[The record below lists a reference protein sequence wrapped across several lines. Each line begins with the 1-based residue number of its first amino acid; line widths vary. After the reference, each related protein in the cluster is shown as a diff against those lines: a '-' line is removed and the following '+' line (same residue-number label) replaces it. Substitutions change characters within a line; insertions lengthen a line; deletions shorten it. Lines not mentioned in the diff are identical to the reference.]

1 VNSMVVWI
9 SCDFNEKSKLHFV
22 LCRLLFLFSEM
33 FIFLVWFFELW
44 NVSPP
49 LCVFCALVNACR
61 LYSIQDPVA
70 ASSSEC
76 VPSLLHSRSSRSFFL
91 WFCSLAR
98 IFSLNFSATGAAR
111 SWIFCWVRSLI
122 SSFGTRSLSFSR
134 LLVLRSCFHFLR
146 QGFGA
151 GGFSLPSAPGFWRP
165 VRQVFLVPHQFFL
178 GGFLLPRA
186 QIQFAAE
193 NFFHCC

>member
-1 VNSMVVWI
+1 M
-9 SCDFNEKSKLHFV
+9 CL
-22 LCRLLFLFSEM
+22 LC
-33 FIFLVWFFELW
+33 
-44 NVSPP
+44 
-49 LCVFCALVNACR
+49 
-61 LYSIQDPVA
+61 
-70 ASSSEC
+70 SSEC

-91 WFCSLAR
+91 WFCSLGR

-165 VRQVFLVPHQFFL
+165 VRQVFLVPHQFFWAVFFSRGPRFSL
-178 GGFLLPRA
+178 LQKTSSIAADLSAWSAGQLPIFFL
-186 QIQFAAE
+186 AARQP
-193 NFFHCC
+193 NFLFSVVWSRPWSACGIHFSLVNFMVCSAESSW